1 MANCHVLFKSKTM
14 KYVTI
19 SQNGELS
26 RNFSIGIKKDPPFGG
41 SFFMLAGAEGLPLLR
56 SSRPLAGLTQAR
68 FDHRL
73 LDSPPDCLA
82 YADAL
87 PGSSPFHLY

>member
-1 MANCHVLFKSKTM
+1 MANCHVIFKSKTM

-41 SFFMLAGAEGLPLLR
+41 SFFMLAGAEGLEPSTR
-56 SSRPLAGLTQAR
+56 GFGDRCSTN
-68 FDHRL
+68 
-73 LDSPPDCLA
+73 
-82 YADAL
+82 
-87 PGSSPFHLY
+87 

>member
-1 MANCHVLFKSKTM
+1 
-14 KYVTI
+14 
-19 SQNGELS
+19 
-26 RNFSIGIKKDPPFGG
+26 
-41 SFFMLAGAEGLPLLR
+41 MLAGAEGLPLLR